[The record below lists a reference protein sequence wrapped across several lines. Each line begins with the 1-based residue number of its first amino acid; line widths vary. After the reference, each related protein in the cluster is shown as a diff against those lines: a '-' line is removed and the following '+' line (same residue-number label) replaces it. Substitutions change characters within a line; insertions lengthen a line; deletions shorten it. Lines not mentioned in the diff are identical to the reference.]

1 MQQHTR
7 PSMKVMSG
15 RNAPRSRTGCAT
27 CRTRKIKC
35 DETHPSCVR
44 CVNAQ
49 MQCEWIHKTPRKVS
63 RSRPALKV
71 SKGPGLQ
78 RTYHPLR
85 PRNIDASMHFISLS
99 LPDSHCLS
107 SSEREYFAFFPHTSM
122 VRWLGKP
129 WQWASLHYV
138 YSHIAPHSSVVTRMI
153 LAISATE
160 LEGIRHA
167 ERLRSDQ
174 IASHD
179 QWPGEAG
186 TSHYQSALRE
196 FQLILSNSQ
205 GCLSPHEVDEISTA
219 FFLMVTYEY
228 LFGQDSAA
236 VEVHIQ
242 GIYTFLKAHD
252 LVPRLGETG
261 QRVKLPVL
269 TQQLLLF
276 VMYANLTICK
286 YGRLRQLW
294 EEAGHESS
302 FISTMDELFYNSRT
316 SQHAIWP
323 FEYPSEAA
331 LDDISVFRPLEL
343 TNECKKLKYR
353 LLLIPETTR
362 RKSEWYLMDCLE
374 QDLCGIGKR
383 YQDLIIMSQQPHSD
397 LRNRQLQTIY
407 FAVAEYH
414 ATTVFF
420 CYRRSLLSCMSS
432 PLVSSRDAV
441 NGALAIIKE
450 LSTVSPSCLGRV
462 HWPMIVLARCMED
475 SQDRQW
481 IRKTLIESQHTIV
494 FPSMRGWLDE
504 MSGLDL

>member
-85 PRNIDASMHFISLS
+85 PRNIDASMHFTSLF

-107 SSEREYFAFFPHTSM
+107 SSEREYFEFFPHTSM

-160 LEGIRHA
+160 LEGIRHV

-205 GCLSPHEVDEISTA
+205 GSLSPHEVDEISTA

-261 QRVKLPVL
+261 QCVKLPVL

-362 RKSEWYLMDCLE
+362 GKSEWYLMDCLE

-420 CYRRSLLSCMSS
+420 CYRRSFLSCMSS